1 MSTTKHSDSKNDIN
15 SIAVFCG
22 SGDSND
28 EYIYNQAYEMGRAL
42 GNKNIDVVFGGSKL
56 GLMGQVA
63 NGALDNDGL
72 VYGVIPEFL
81 KTKEIVHRDL
91 TELITTQDMHE
102 RKLKM
107 HEMSDGFIMLPGG
120 FGTLEEFFEIV
131 TWGQL
136 GLHKKPI
143 GILNTEGYYNDLLM
157 MFNNMVTKGLL
168 KKENLD
174 LIVVS
179 DAVEV
184 LLDKMEKYESTHEA
198 KWMNEEDQ
206 T

>member
-1 MSTTKHSDSKNDIN
+1 MNSTKKSSPNFIK

-22 SGDSND
+22 SSDSND
-28 EYIYNQAYEMGRAL
+28 EFIYSQAYELGRTLA
-42 GNKNIDVVFGGSKL
+42 NKNIDLVYGGSKL

-63 NGALDNDGL
+63 RGTLENDGL
-72 VYGVIPEFL
+72 AFGVIPEFL
-81 KTKEIVHRDL
+81 KTKEIVHREL
-91 TELITTQDMHE
+91 TELITVQDMHE

-107 HEMSDGFIMLPGG
+107 HEISDGFIMLPGG
-120 FGTLEEFFEIV
+120 FGTFEEFFEIV

-136 GLHKKPI
+136 GLHQKPI
-143 GILNTEGYYNDLLM
+143 GVLNTEGYYNDLLM

-174 LIVVS
+174 LILVS
-179 DAVEV
+179 DSIEI
-184 LLDKMEKYESTHEA
+184 LLDKMHNYESNVEA
-198 KWMNEEDQ
+198 KWLTSKEQ

>member
-1 MSTTKHSDSKNDIN
+1 
-15 SIAVFCG
+15 
-22 SGDSND
+22 DSND